1 MEPFIRRYLAEI
13 GRRGGEKSRRALSPD
28 TARGMVRLRE
38 ARKAFSKFQT
48 ACFWSFDP
56 DRAIS
61 ASDIPWVVEQLR
73 KNGDRR
79 AWETAARLCR

>member
-1 MEPFIRRYLAEI
+1 MDRLIRRYLAEI
-13 GRRGGEKSRRALSPD
+13 GRRGGEKSRRVLSPE
-28 TARGMVRLRE
+28 TARDMVRLRE
-38 ARKAFSKFQT
+38 ARKAFRRFQT
-48 ACFWSFDP
+48 TCFWSFDP
-56 DRAIS
+56 DRAVA

>member
-13 GRRGGEKSRRALSPD
+13 GRRGGKKSRRALSPD
-28 TARGMVRLRE
+28 TARDMVRLRE
-38 ARKAFSKFQT
+38 ARKAFLKFKT

-56 DRAIS
+56 DRRIA

-73 KNGDRR
+73 KNGDRQ